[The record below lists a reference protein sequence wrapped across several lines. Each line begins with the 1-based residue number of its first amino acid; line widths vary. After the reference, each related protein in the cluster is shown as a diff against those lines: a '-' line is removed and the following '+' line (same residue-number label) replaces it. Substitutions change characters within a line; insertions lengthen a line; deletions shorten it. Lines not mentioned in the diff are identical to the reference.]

1 MQHQTIMIIDD
12 DQDDRDFFF
21 EALMEVD
28 STVGFLAAPNGI
40 EAIKFLKQLN
50 SSPPDLIFLD
60 LNMPLMNGF
69 QCLEKIRDISAYKQ
83 TPVIIYTTPY
93 AVENKESYKELNPVY
108 FLSKPTRYN
117 EIVRTLTF
125 LLKNKNW
132 ENDEYWKEKVINLD
146 E

>member
-1 MQHQTIMIIDD
+1 MQHKTIMIIDD

-50 SSPPDLIFLD
+50 SSPPDIIFLD

-69 QCLEKIRDISAYKQ
+69 QCLGEIRKMKAYKN

-93 AVENKESYKELNPVY
+93 AVENKDGYNDLNPVY

-117 EIVRTLTF
+117 DIVRTLTY
-125 LLKNKNW
+125 LLENKNW
-132 ENDEYWKEKVINLD
+132 GKNEFLKEKVITLK
-146 E
+146 